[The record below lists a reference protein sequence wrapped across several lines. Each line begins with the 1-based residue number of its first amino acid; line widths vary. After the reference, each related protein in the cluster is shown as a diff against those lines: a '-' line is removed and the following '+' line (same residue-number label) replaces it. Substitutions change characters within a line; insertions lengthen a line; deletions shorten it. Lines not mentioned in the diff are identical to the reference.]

1 MTKLPQPSSQVV
13 LVTGAGSGI
22 GRAVA
27 TVLARAGHVV
37 YASMRDIAS
46 RNRERA
52 EELLALAGAEGVQLD
67 VVELDVLSEVSCRA
81 ALDQILLERGRIDVV
96 VNNAGM
102 LMTGVTEAFTP
113 DQVATVI
120 DTNALSWLR
129 VNRAAVPAMRRH
141 GGGTIVYI
149 GSTTTRIHEPFLG
162 PYVAS
167 KAAGDALAEVMSFE
181 LRPFGI
187 DSIIVSPGAFTQGT
201 EHFAH
206 AHVPRDHAVVRQ
218 YGAFPTR
225 AAGLQEKLEGID
237 AAHGGSLDVSAVG
250 AMVRDVLALAPG
262 RRPFRVTVD
271 AQQKGIEELD
281 TLHEVRQRAFFTQ
294 LGVDDLLPAPAGQ
307 PPIIERE

>member
-1 MTKLPQPSSQVV
+1 MTMQLQQSAQVV

-37 YASMRDIAS
+37 YASMRDIDA
-46 RNRERA
+46 RNRQRA
-52 EELLALAGAEGVQLD
+52 RALLELAGAEGLRLD

-81 ALDQILLERGRIDVV
+81 AVDQILLERGRIDVV

-102 LMTGVTEAFTP
+102 LMSGVTEAFTP
-113 DQVATVI
+113 DQVATAI

-129 VNRAAVPAMRRH
+129 VNRAALPAMRRQ
-141 GGGTIVYI
+141 GSGTIVYI
-149 GSTTTRIHEPFLG
+149 GSTTSRIHEPFLG

-187 DSIIVSPGAFTQGT
+187 DSVIVSPGAFTQGT

-206 AHVPRDHAVVRQ
+206 AHAPRDLAVVRQ
-218 YGAFPTR
+218 YGALPAR
-225 AAGLQEKLEGID
+225 AADLPARLDRID
-237 AAHGGSLDVSAVG
+237 AAHGGALDVTAVG
-250 AMVRDVLALAPG
+250 AMVRDVLALAHG
-262 RRPFRVTVD
+262 RRPLRVTVD
-271 AQQKGIEELD
+271 AQHKGVEELD
-281 TLHEVRQRAFFTQ
+281 TLHAVKQRRFFTA
-294 LGVDDLLPAPAGQ
+294 LGLEDLLPAPVEH
-307 PPIIERE
+307 P

>member
-1 MTKLPQPSSQVV
+1 MTKQHQPYAQVI

-27 TVLARAGHVV
+27 TVLARAGLVV

-46 RNRERA
+46 RNRARAAALLDLARA
-52 EELLALAGAEGVQLD
+52 EGLQLD

-81 ALDQILLERGRIDVV
+81 ALDQVLLERGRIDVV

-102 LMTGVTEAFTP
+102 LMSGVTEAFTP
-113 DQVATVI
+113 EQVATAI

-129 VNRAAVPAMRRH
+129 VNRAALPAMRRQ
-141 GGGTIVYI
+141 GAGTVVYI
-149 GSTTTRIHEPFLG
+149 GSTTSRIHEPFLG

-187 DSIIVSPGAFTQGT
+187 DSVIVSPGAFTQGT

-206 AHVPRDHAVVRQ
+206 AHAPRDLAVVRQ
-218 YGAFPTR
+218 YGDLPAR
-225 AAGLQEKLEGID
+225 AAGLPAKLEAID
-237 AAHGGSLDVSAVG
+237 AAHGGALDVTAVG
-250 AMVRDVLALAPG
+250 VAVRDVLALPPG
-262 RRPFRVTVD
+262 RRPMRVTVD
-271 AQQKGIEELD
+271 AQHKGVDELD
-281 TLHEVRQRAFFTQ
+281 ALHLVRQRAFFAQ
-294 LGVDDLLPAPAGQ
+294 LGLDDLLSAPGH
-307 PPIIERE
+307 RS

>member
-1 MTKLPQPSSQVV
+1 MAQLQQASQVV

-37 YASMRDIAS
+37 YASMRDIDS
-46 RNRERA
+46 RNRQRA
-52 EELLALAGAEGVQLD
+52 QALLDMASDEDIQLN
-67 VVELDVLSEVSCRA
+67 VLEMDVLSEWSCRA

-102 LMTGVTEAFTP
+102 LMSGVTEAFTP
-113 DQVATVI
+113 EQVATAV

-129 VNRAAVPAMRRH
+129 ANRAALPAMRRQGH
-141 GGGTIVYI
+141 GTIVYI
-149 GSTTTRIHEPFLG
+149 GSTTSRIHEPFLG
-162 PYVAS
+162 PYIAS

-187 DSIIVSPGAFTQGT
+187 DSVIVSPGAFTQGT

-206 AHVPRDHAVVRQ
+206 AHGPRDHAVVRQ
-218 YGAFPTR
+218 YGALPGR
-225 AAGLQEKLEGID
+225 AASLPEKLDRID
-237 AAHGGSLDVSAVG
+237 AAHEGALDVTAVG
-250 AMVRDVLALAPG
+250 AMVRDVLALPHG

-271 AQQKGIEELD
+271 AQHKGVEELD
-281 TLHEVRQRAFFTQ
+281 MLHQVKQRAFFTE
-294 LGVDDLLPAPAGQ
+294 LGLEDLLPTP
-307 PPIIERE
+307 EH